1 MQDSHS
7 RLGTSC
13 GEDSPSALAN
23 TASDS
28 SGATAS
34 QKHGAPARP
43 EGERAGG
50 HAAAGTQSP
59 VRITRASARIAIA
72 FSQLDDEHRKAL
84 YSALETTRKR
94 CATGANY
101 LLRQLQ
107 KLDEDALDAFL
118 IEHGRLPQKG
128 KELPPPKLKS
138 WGYHE
143 VRKAAPE
150 AHSKIA
156 AALSKMASNK
166 WMQTRWAALV
176 FQTERPLRFRT
187 RLPIPIPAQ
196 DWAKSSRLLYDKATK
211 RWTLMLAFEAGKSKR
226 VPLKI
231 VDAHQRRILENI
243 RAFIDGDRLHG
254 WKPGEL
260 KIEQDYKRP
269 GRWYIR
275 MAYSRLIEPRTG
287 GKAAAF
293 HRGIRNMFVLVTEDG
308 ESLFDEGA
316 DVEAHLAQME
326 RRRKAYQR
334 QSKLSGR
341 GGHGRRR
348 VLRPTEP
355 LQGKATRWRQTR
367 AQTAARR
374 ATEWLVA
381 RGVTRVVIEDLTG
394 LRHGEP
400 EGLKGGERV
409 WQRIQ
414 RYPIYDHG
422 MRLRSCCEEAGIEVI
437 DVPAAYHSQRCPACG
452 HVAEEHRDL
461 RWWKLRC
468 TKCSFNR
475 DLDVAAALNAL
486 ERGEAKREGRPSAFD
501 ELPKPKRKRGGA
513 RRSPRGKKKATK
525 RK

>member
-7 RLGTSC
+7 RLGTSR
-13 GEDSPSALAN
+13 GEDSPPALAN
-23 TASDS
+23 KAVST
-28 SGATAS
+28 ATAS

-43 EGERAGG
+43 EGEEAGG

-72 FSQLDDEHRKAL
+72 FGELDDERRKAL
-84 YSALETTRKR
+84 YATLETTRKR

-101 LLRQLQ
+101 LLRTLQ
-107 KLDEDALDAFL
+107 RLDEDALDAF
-118 IEHGRLPQKG
+118 IDEHGRLPQKG

-156 AALSKMASNK
+156 AAISKMASNK

-176 FQTERPLRFRT
+176 FQTERPVRYRL

-196 DWAKSSRLLYDKATK
+196 DWAKTSRLLFDPEAK
-211 RWTLMLAFEAGKSKR
+211 RYKLLLAFEAGKPIG
-226 VPLKI
+226 VPLK
-231 VDAHQRRILENI
+231 VRDAHQRRILDHI
-243 RAFIDGDRLHG
+243 LAFVRGDRLNG

-275 MAYSRLIEPRTG
+275 LAYSRLITPRTG
-287 GKAAAF
+287 GRAAAF

-308 ESLFDEGA
+308 ESLIDEGR

-326 RRRKAYQR
+326 SRRKAYQR
-334 QSKLSGR
+334 QSRLSGR
-341 GGHGRRR
+341 AGHGRKRI
-348 VLRPTEP
+348 LRPIEP
-355 LQGKATRWRQTR
+355 LLGKATRWRQTR

-374 ATEWLVA
+374 AAEWLVA

-400 EGLKGGERV
+400 EGLKGGEHV
-409 WQRIQ
+409 WKRIQ

-422 MRLRSCCEEAGIEVI
+422 MRFRSCCEEAGIEI
-437 DVPAAYHSQRCPACG
+437 IEVPAAYHSQRCPACG
-452 HVAEEHRDL
+452 HVDESHRDL

-468 TKCSFNR
+468 SKCSFSR
-475 DLDVAAALNAL
+475 DLDIAAALNAL

-513 RRSPRGKKKATK
+513 RKSPRRK
-525 RK
+525 RR